1 LLEKEKPLSRG
12 TLVLNMLRRPMF
24 TLRSF
29 ATQPAKKFRILGLQ
43 QIAIGSLKKENLNHL
58 WNDLLGFP
66 SPVLSFSSEKENVNE
81 DVLHLGEGANKVEI
95 DLMEPLD
102 PSKSPKVHVP
112 PLNHIGV
119 WVDDLETCVK
129 ELDKK
134 GVRFAPGGIRMGASG
149 FNVAFVHPKGSQE
162 KPFGSCGILLELV
175 QAPKHVIDHFE
186 ANEKSKP
193 VSQIFMH

>member
-1 LLEKEKPLSRG
+1 MQSLH
-12 TLVLNMLRRPMF
+12 RRWMS
-24 TLRSF
+24 T
-29 ATQPAKKFRILGLQ
+29 FRILGLQ
-43 QIAIGSLKKENLNHL
+43 QIAIGSLRKQDLNHL

-66 SPVLSFSSEKENVNE
+66 APVLSFASQKENVNE
-81 DVLHLGEGANKVEI
+81 DVLQFGQGASKVEI

-102 PSKSPKVHVP
+102 PTKSPKVHVP

-149 FNVAFVHPKGSQE
+149 FNVAFVHPKGSAE
-162 KPFGSCGILLELV
+162 KPYGSCGVLLELV
-175 QAPKHVIDHFE
+175 QAPKEVIEHYETHKNSRPLYKIQD
-186 ANEKSKP
+186 
-193 VSQIFMH
+193 